1 MSTDLRIS
9 SNHCGGW
16 EKARK
21 LCSKQAPGGSSKEVS
36 SPLGEFLHVTE
47 LSRSIRVCDRETAG
61 PQAHRLKKG
70 KGVCRERWELGPKTE
85 QWQPSKEYSYFHITL
100 ILLNMRSECKI
111 TQYSTI

>member
-1 MSTDLRIS
+1 MPTDLRIS

-70 KGVCRERWELGPKTE
+70 KGVCREMGAG
-85 QWQPSKEYSYFHITL
+85 SKDRTVA
-100 ILLNMRSECKI
+100 
-111 TQYSTI
+111 TI